1 MLMVVNWFVVML
13 SAEGIGFG
21 LVDDIPLRWRFNSV
35 FFQQSVFYMRL
46 KMILVG
52 FKVFLAYKNSF
63 IIEPFSEICIHNS
76 VFRYNCN
83 KFVPPTRFK
92 IWIIRWYFEHAY
104 AFLFR
109 PTQNMATLNWEV
121 NSRYSIYQ
129 KQFLAEVY
137 AETYLSKKK
146 KKNSRSMHYI

>member
-1 MLMVVNWFVVML
+1 
-13 SAEGIGFG
+13 
-21 LVDDIPLRWRFNSV
+21 
-35 FFQQSVFYMRL
+35 MRL

-83 KFVPPTRFK
+83 KFLPPTRFK

-146 KKNSRSMHYI
+146 KKNFTFNALYLIFGVPNELVSSFKFGTVVETMESAFPDYFFA